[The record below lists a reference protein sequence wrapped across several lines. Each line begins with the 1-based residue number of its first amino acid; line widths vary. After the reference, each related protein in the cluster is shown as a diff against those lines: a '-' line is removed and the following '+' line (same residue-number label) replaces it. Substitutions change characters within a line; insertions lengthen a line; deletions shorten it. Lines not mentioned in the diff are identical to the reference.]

1 MWFNRILF
9 KNVITKTFFLSHS
22 SQLRLSSEL
31 EGATIEPFLGKS
43 PSDAYNTFTSNYLIS
58 VDDETVISYQGF
70 MDVLD
75 LDYLIKTKFSRLRH
89 LF

>member
-1 MWFNRILF
+1 MVQKDFIQKTHN
-9 KNVITKTFFLSHS
+9 ITPFFSHS

-70 MDVLD
+70 MEVLD
-75 LDYLIKTKFSRLRH
+75 LGYLIKIFLR
-89 LF
+89 